1 MKVLFAAGEVF
12 DGPWTNDPDILDSQL
27 AYRRLHSDNVK
38 YEKGTGYRITSGSF
52 PPHRESLSVSVTL
65 EKVAAE
71 LGIDGKQLALEE
83 HENTHGLAA
92 VQVYIV
98 RQIGFMV
105 RLVPTNDNPA
115 HALLFAR
122 DTETGECP
130 SKKRGKSLG
139 RKLAKQAELL
149 IIPPGVNRPS
159 K

>member
-1 MKVLFAAGEVF
+1 MKVIFATGEVF
-12 DGPWTNDPDILDSQL
+12 DGPWTDDPGVLNSQL
-27 AYRRLHSDNVK
+27 AYRRLHIDAVE
-38 YEKGTGYRITSGSF
+38 YEEGSGYRITSGSF

-71 LGIDGKQLALEE
+71 LGIDGQQLALEG
-83 HENTHGLAA
+83 HENTRGLAA
-92 VQVYIV
+92 VQVYIA

-122 DTETGECP
+122 DPKTGECP
-130 SKKRGKSLG
+130 SKRRGKSLG

-149 IIPPGVNRPS
+149 VVPPGVNRPS
-159 K
+159 E